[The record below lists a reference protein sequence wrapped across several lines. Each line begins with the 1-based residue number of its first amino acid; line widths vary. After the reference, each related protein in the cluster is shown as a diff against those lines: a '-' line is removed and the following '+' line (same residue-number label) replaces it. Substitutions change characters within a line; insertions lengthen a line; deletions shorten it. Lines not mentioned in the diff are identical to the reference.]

1 MGMHRWVLYLALAG
15 VLSSARAAEIRFA
28 PGDFVILNPANE
40 RGMFDLV
47 VHTIGISSG
56 PQERFGF
63 QRLRISVIK
72 GGVPVLVKYVH
83 ASRMVEETAA
93 LTRGP
98 EAVFLNAQL
107 LTEGGPATFFGRPVE
122 PADGTAIAPSRFL
135 ITTRHH
141 FSVDFVPD
149 EIRVTVEGGS
159 NAEAVLPVR
168 RHEARIGYRL
178 PLDGAWAMHAL
189 PAISSHHRLN
199 APTEFAVDFFKTDA
213 LGRNHVGDPARARS
227 GLGYGAPVK
236 AAAEGEVVFVVAD
249 DVQDRAQFL
258 PRPGE
263 DRRTAA
269 QRIGMLN
276 MQRFA
281 KDFRRAAA
289 GNIVTLKHVQNGVV
303 EYSSYGH
310 LKAGSVRVRLGERV
324 AQGQVI
330 GAVGDTGDSPA
341 VHLHFQV
348 NAGGDAF
355 TSKSLPATF
364 VDMRYPGTS
373 HDPGRFVTN
382 GN

>member
-1 MGMHRWVLYLALAG
+1 MRRWIWILVLAG
-15 VLSSARAAEIRFA
+15 ATASARAAEIKFA
-28 PGDFVILNPANE
+28 PDDFAILNPAND

-47 VHTIGISSG
+47 VHAIGVSSG
-56 PQERFGF
+56 ANERVSF
-63 QRLRISVIK
+63 QRLRLTVMK
-72 GGVPVLVKYVH
+72 DGVPMLVKYVPV
-83 ASRMVEETAA
+83 SRMVEETAA

-107 LTEGGPATFFGRPVE
+107 LAEGGPAAFFGRPVE
-122 PADGTAIAPSRFL
+122 PAEGPAIAQSRFL

-149 EIRVTVEGGS
+149 EIRVMAEGAGI
-159 NAEAVLPVR
+159 AEAALPVR
-168 RHEARIGYRL
+168 LHEARVAYRM

-213 LGRNHVGDPARARS
+213 LGRNHVGDLARGQN

-236 AAAEGEVVFVVAD
+236 AAAAGEVVFVIAD

-263 DRRTAA
+263 DRRVAS
-269 QRIGMLN
+269 QRIGALN

-303 EYSSYGH
+303 EYTSYGH
-310 LKAGSVRVRLGERV
+310 LQAGSVRVRLGQRV
-324 AQGQVI
+324 AQGQII

-341 VHLHFQV
+341 VHLHFQI
-348 NAGGDAF
+348 NAGADAF
-355 TSKSLPATF
+355 TSKSLPIAF

-382 GN
+382 DN

>member
-1 MGMHRWVLYLALAG
+1 VVALRWILVLALAG
-15 VLSSARAAEIRFA
+15 AISSARAAEIRFA
-28 PGDFVILNPANE
+28 PSDFVILNPANE

-47 VHTIGISSG
+47 VHAIGISCG
-56 PQERFGF
+56 PQEQFGL
-63 QRLRISVIK
+63 QRLRISVLK
-72 GGVPVLVKYVH
+72 DGVPLIVKYVP

-98 EAVFLNAQL
+98 EAIFLNAQL
-107 LTEGGPATFFGRPVE
+107 LTEGGSAAFFGREVA
-122 PADGTAIAPSRFL
+122 PADGPMIAPSRFL

-141 FSVDFVPD
+141 FSVDFIPD
-149 EIRVTVEGGS
+149 QILVTAEGAS
-159 NAEAVLPVR
+159 IAEAVLPVR
-168 RHEARIGYRL
+168 RHNPRISYVM

-213 LGRNHVGDPARARS
+213 LGRNHVGDPARAEG

-236 AAAEGEVVFVVAD
+236 AAAAGEVVFVIAD

-263 DRRTAA
+263 DRRAA
-269 QRIGMLN
+269 AERIGRLN

-281 KDFRRAAA
+281 SDFRRAAA
-289 GNIVTLKHVQNGVV
+289 GNIVTLKHVQNGFV
-303 EYSSYGH
+303 EYTSYGH

-330 GAVGDTGDSPA
+330 GAVGDTGDSSA

-348 NAGGDAF
+348 NASPDAF

-382 GN
+382 TN